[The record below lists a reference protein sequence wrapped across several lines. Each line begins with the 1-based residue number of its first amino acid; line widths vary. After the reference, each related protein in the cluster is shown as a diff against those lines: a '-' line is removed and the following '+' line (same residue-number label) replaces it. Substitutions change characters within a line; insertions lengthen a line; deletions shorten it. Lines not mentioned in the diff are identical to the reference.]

1 MVSQRT
7 VCGSLAVLAALTVQ
21 VSVVAAHEGHGDP
34 LNQHGVL
41 HYAAHPS
48 HFLPWL
54 LAAGVAVTLFLAVFR
69 RRTG

>member
-7 VCGSLAVLAALTVQ
+7 VWGGLAVVLALAGRM
-21 VSVVAAHEGHGDP
+21 SFAAAHEGHGDP

-41 HYAAHPS
+41 HYVSHPS

-54 LAAGVAVTLFLAVFR
+54 LAAGVAVALFLAVFR

>member
-7 VCGSLAVLAALTVQ
+7 VWGKLAVLVALTVQ
-21 VSVVAAHEGHGDP
+21 VSVVAASLRHGDP

>member
-7 VCGSLAVLAALTVQ
+7 VWGKLAVLVALTGQ
-21 VSVVAAHEGHGDP
+21 VSVAIAHEGHGDP
-34 LNQHGVL
+34 LNQHGLL

-54 LAAGVAVTLFLAVFR
+54 LVAGVAVCLWLMHSR